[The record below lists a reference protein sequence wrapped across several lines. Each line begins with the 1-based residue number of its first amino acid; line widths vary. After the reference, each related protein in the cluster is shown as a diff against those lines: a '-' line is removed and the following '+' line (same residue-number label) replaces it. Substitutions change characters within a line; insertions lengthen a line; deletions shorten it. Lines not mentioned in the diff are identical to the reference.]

1 MMDRMRLFNMLLAE
15 LPACLIV
22 RNGEDVQIGV
32 DPEKLMA
39 LVDRILQGEN
49 HDDGTG

>member
-1 MMDRMRLFNMLLAE
+1 MIDRMRLFNMLLAE
-15 LPACLIV
+15 LPACLTVYQGI
-22 RNGEDVQIGV
+22 DVQIIV